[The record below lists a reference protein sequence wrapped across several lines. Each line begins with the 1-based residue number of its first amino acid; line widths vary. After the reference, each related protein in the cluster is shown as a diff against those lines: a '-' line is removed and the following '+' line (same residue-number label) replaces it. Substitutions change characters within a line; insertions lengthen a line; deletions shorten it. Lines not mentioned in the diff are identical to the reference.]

1 MIRISRKADY
11 AIFIMTH
18 LARQGCADGDASMS
32 AQELAAHIQLSKAV
46 VANLLKDL
54 ARAGLLTSIR
64 GVHGG
69 YSLARPS
76 QEISLLSILE
86 AVEGPFS
93 LVECAHDRPVEEEP
107 APEEESAEDCSCSLS
122 SICPSRGPLQVLHD
136 RIVGLMQDLNL
147 AELGEHS
154 TGHLLSAVGAIPD
167 FGISADS
174 KHPSRQPATNTKSPQ
189 TPESKDLR

>member
-18 LARQGCADGDASMS
+18 LARQGCADGSANMS

-54 ARAGLLTSIR
+54 ARAGLLTSMR

-69 YSLARPS
+69 YSLAS
-76 QEISLLSILE
+76 SSAEISLLSILE

-93 LVECAHDRPVEEEP
+93 LVECAHDRPEEE
-107 APEEESAEDCSCSLS
+107 ASHDACSCSLS
-122 SICPSRGPLQVLHD
+122 PICPSRGPLQVLHD
-136 RIVGLMQDLNL
+136 RIVALMQNLSL
-147 AELGEHS
+147 AELGEHGS
-154 TGHLLSAVGAIPD
+154 GHALAAVGILPD
-167 FGISADS
+167 FSLPQDS
-174 KHPSRQPATNTKSPQ
+174 KNPSKRSSANNKTPQ
-189 TPESKDLR
+189 TPESKDPR